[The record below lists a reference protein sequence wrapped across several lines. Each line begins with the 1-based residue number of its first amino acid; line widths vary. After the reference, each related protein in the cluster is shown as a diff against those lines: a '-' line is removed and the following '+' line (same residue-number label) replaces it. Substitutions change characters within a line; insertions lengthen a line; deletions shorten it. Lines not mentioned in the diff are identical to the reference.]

1 MRLSLDSAT
10 VNDRGAVLL
19 IGAAAM
25 TAIIMV
31 AALVIDLGMV
41 RADRVQNRSAADTIA
56 TAGAFALGEGGGVT
70 GCESAAGY
78 ANELLGPVDLSCS
91 GFASSCDGSTAPATA
106 VATADDITIT
116 LTYPVAN
123 SSELLTPTSDGTQDL
138 TAMDGDPCD
147 RFGVAIEQRQTALF
161 SRLMGQETIGSKVH
175 SVAKAG
181 RPDGPGDL
189 VSLLLLEPQTCPA
202 LQVSGGGSDGG
213 VYVSA
218 AINEAGEVARD
229 PETGEISP
237 GRIAVDSDGSSGC
250 SSAISTITTN
260 GRHANIYTQ
269 GDPEDCATE
278 NELGGGWGCGEIET
292 VAAGAPGCYAP
303 ACSGAA
309 GTVSPPPSAAGQP
322 RTRAPFD
329 WRYNCKPSYPEL
341 DIDGCNDDTGTQG
354 PYLDDLTVWAES
366 DSSYSYYSDEFP
378 CKLKPGDEIT
388 VQPGNWLIDCYPL
401 SVKGELT
408 FEGGNLIV
416 DGGIDLSSGAQLNV
430 NTNNPDEFYG
440 WSPGSTVDILE
451 HSNQAAFIFFRD
463 GALSKA
469 GQASVN
475 FQHTMVYFSEY
486 SGFDM
491 TGGTGG
497 ITWTAPTDGPFK
509 DLTLWSE
516 ATSVHKLG
524 GSVILDIEGIIFVP
538 NATMQFQGNGGISG
552 IRSQVVAKSL
562 VTGGNGGLKLS
573 PVMNQSVRHDTVADS
588 QLIR

>member
-56 TAGAFALGEGGGVT
+56 TAGAFGLGEGGGVI

-106 VATADDITIT
+106 VATADGITIT
-116 LTYPVAN
+116 LTYPVVN
-123 SSELLTPTSDGTQDL
+123 SSELMTPTSGGTQDL

-189 VSLLLLEPQTCPA
+189 VSLLLLEPHGCPA
-202 LQVSGGGSDGG
+202 LQVNGGGSSGG

-218 AINEAGEVARD
+218 VTD
-229 PETGEISP
+229 PITGEISP
-237 GRIAVDSDGSSGC
+237 GRIAVDSDGTAGC
-250 SSAISTITTN
+250 SSAISTN
-260 GRHANIYTQ
+260 GNHANIHTQ
-269 GDPEDCATE
+269 GAPGCATE
-278 NELGGGWGCGEIET
+278 ITPGTGWGCGEIEV
-292 VAAGAPGCYAP
+292 VAPGAPGCNPP

-309 GTVSPPPSAAGQP
+309 GTVSPAPSAAGQP

-329 WRYNCKPSYPEL
+329 WRYNCKSAYPVL
-341 DIDGCNDDTGTQG
+341 GIDTCADSG
-354 PYLDDLTVWAES
+354 PRRPHIDDLVAS
-366 DSSYSYYSDEFP
+366 ASASALDGLNYSSYAAEFP
-378 CKLKPGDEIT
+378 CTVKPKDEFT
-388 VQPGNWLIDCYPL
+388 VPEGNWFIDCYPL

-408 FEGGNLIV
+408 FAGGNLVV
-416 DGGIDLSSGAQLNV
+416 DGGITLLSKAELNV
-430 NTNNPDEFYG
+430 NTANVDQEYD
-440 WSPGSTVDILE
+440 WSTESMVDVE
-451 HSNQAAFIFFRD
+451 QHSDQAAFIFFRN
-463 GALSKA
+463 GELSKA

-475 FQHTMVYFSEY
+475 FNHTMVYFSE
-486 SGFDM
+486 SSEFDM

-497 ITWTAPTDGPFK
+497 MTWTAPTIGPFT

-524 GSVILDIEGIIFVP
+524 GSAVLDIEGLIFIP
-538 NATMQFQGNGGISG
+538 NAALQFQGNGGVSG

-562 VTGGNGGLKLS
+562 ATGGNGALRLS
-573 PVMNQSVRHDTVADS
+573 PVPNQGVTHEAVGDS